1 MKMLKPISITGILA
15 LAFSAS
21 TAFAVAGPWKD
32 SISTADWSIKA
43 KPSVIERGFS
53 KKDVA
58 QFLDNW
64 RDTYNDDDPEMAEPP
79 LDPERVDDFKWL
91 DIDKDGVY
99 ELFVTYYENRTVAP
113 SIYKSVNGKKSV
125 LQHVSGMVGRSIDK
139 ALEDLDGDGVPELII
154 QKSAAAGSSVLL
166 GLNIPRPIWTA
177 VYRWNGQKF
186 EDASTSFKDFYLKRL
201 LPQVKERLRE
211 IATPPRNYAQLTPEE
226 RVSFQTSQEV
236 ELATQWVIHDKIL
249 RFTGED
255 ARAGIN
261 RAREWTKSP
270 NRELRILAVDVFKDA
285 GLDTYIADVQLL
297 ASDADPY
304 VSEYAKMVLKASS
317 GK

>member
-1 MKMLKPISITGILA
+1 MPSARLLAGVLILVVSTVCADGPGENPI
-15 LAFSAS
+15 
-21 TAFAVAGPWKD
+21 PN
-32 SISTADWSIKA
+32 ADWRVKA

-58 QFLDNW
+58 QFVDNW
-64 RDTYNDDDPEMAEPP
+64 RDVEVEDDPELSEA
-79 LDPERVDDFKWL
+79 LRLKPEQIDDFTWL
-91 DIDKDGVY
+91 DIDKDGGY

-139 ALEDLDGDGVPELII
+139 ALEDLNGDGIPEFII

-211 IATPPRNYAQLTPEE
+211 IATLPRNYAQLTPEE
-226 RVSFQTSQEV
+226 RVAFQTRQEV

-249 RFTGED
+249 CFTGED

-270 NRELRILAVDVFKDA
+270 NRELRILAVDVFTDA
-285 GLDTYIADVQLL
+285 GLGTYIADVQLL
-297 ASDADPY
+297 ASDSDPY
-304 VSEYAKMVLKASS
+304 VSGYANMVLKASS